1 MRRRERRRERYL
13 TGREVAM
20 EGGRETEIDPSERR
34 SINECNCTWKSHLV
48 MGGCP
53 PPLSA
58 RAESQFVYSLYGTR
72 VLGTYTVF
80 NPYVMS
86 ILNPSA
92 SHLLPQPVWV
102 PGTWRY

>member
-53 PPLSA
+53 PPFISS
-58 RAESQFVYSLYGTR
+58 RR
-72 VLGTYTVF
+72 VTICLQ
-80 NPYVMS
+80 S
-86 ILNPSA
+86 IRY
-92 SHLLPQPVWV
+92 
-102 PGTWRY
+102 PGTWYLYGI